1 VRERRRSP
9 RHRGRLRGVVRRGA
23 KREDAVLLDVS
34 LSGLSLQTS
43 LELSQGDEVAL
54 EIPADGA
61 RVRVQALA
69 WNARRVRRGG
79 ETSNVVGMMLAEVG
93 ADYEA
98 LVERVAGSRPSAAPV
113 PAKAPAEPL
122 SKPTREPAPETR
134 HRAPP
139 PHLGPRRLLWWR
151 LRVKETFGQRTR
163 IVTLAAASAEAAAAQ
178 SLAEMGAGWE
188 VIEVKPAAA
197 GR

>member
-1 VRERRRSP
+1 MKERRRSP
-9 RHRGRLRGVVRRGA
+9 RHRCRLRCVARRGA
-23 KREDAVLLDVS
+23 KCEDALLLDVS

-43 LELSQGDEVAL
+43 LALTQGDEVAL
-54 EIPADGA
+54 EIPGADGA
-61 RVRVQALA
+61 RVQVRALA
-69 WNARRVRRGG
+69 WNARRVRRGAT
-79 ETSNVVGMMLAEVG
+79 TSNVVGMMLAEVG

-98 LVERVAGSRPSAAPV
+98 LVERVAGSRPSAAPI

-122 SKPTREPAPETR
+122 AEPTPAPETR

-151 LRVKETFGQRTR
+151 LRVKETSGPRTR

>member
-1 VRERRRSP
+1 
-9 RHRGRLRGVVRRGA
+9 
-23 KREDAVLLDVS
+23 VLLDVS
-34 LSGLSLQTS
+34 LSGLLLQTS
-43 LELSQGDEVAL
+43 LELTQGDEVAL
-54 EIPADGA
+54 EIPGADGA
-61 RVRVQALA
+61 RVQVRALA

-79 ETSNVVGMMLAEVG
+79 TTSNVVGMMLAEVG

-98 LVERVAGSRPSAAPV
+98 LVDRVAGSRAPAARA
-113 PAKAPAEPL
+113 PANAPAEPR
-122 SKPTREPAPETR
+122 SKPTQEPAPQTR

-151 LRVKETFGQRTR
+151 LRVKETSGLRTR